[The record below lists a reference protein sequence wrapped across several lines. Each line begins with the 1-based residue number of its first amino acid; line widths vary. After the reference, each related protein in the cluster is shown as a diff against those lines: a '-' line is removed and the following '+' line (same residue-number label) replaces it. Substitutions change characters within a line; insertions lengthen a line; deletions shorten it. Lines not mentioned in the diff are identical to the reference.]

1 MKFKKKNLNKIEE
14 FLEKFSEKY
23 SCYYQSFYEIRK
35 GQKLSLKIGEKIG
48 SDLTKLEKVTEQIW
62 EFSSVYSLNFTS
74 FLCSSLWNTDEVL
87 HKNVS
92 TFVNEILLNY
102 NQVSEKKTELETAQE
117 KEINLKKLKKNV
129 DISPYTVFWE
139 AKSILPT
146 NNDKKGCLEVILKA
160 LSNIDE
166 DIDEHGISNYNS
178 YFKPENEDEPCYNEH
193 LEYQK
198 YYIKLLKKVKSA
210 EIITQKEFEYTYT
223 IEINEPTGV
232 INIDTLNSDHDNS
245 YYIEF
250 LSSIYWDTPEKY
262 RKNIYTSFHKSL
274 DQFNNRPEKP
284 TSIELLKARNNTYDS
299 SEIAQLLI
307 DYSSPLWQKDIN
319 KLYEFNYVIGIINK
333 MPLYGQEVKEEF
345 AKKLAKKEK
354 ISEIKIYLDFFIGNR
369 FHFILN
375 HEKVKNSLIKKVSQT
390 KGNRIT
396 AIQQIAYFND
406 EEVQQTFINCL
417 NDSNPTIVY
426 HAIKALSYQKNLA
439 LSIHHIKEL
448 FLNSDQLEYHLKNTI
463 FVFSKIKTPLISEF
477 LTPLKKMYIKDQIRD
492 SVIYNYK
499 VNINSDV
506 NLNTLDKVDFNKFYS
521 DMLWSF
527 NLVPTDIYNVNSYDH
542 SINGMNQL
550 VLDHWKCEL
559 DK

>member
-1 MKFKKKNLNKIEE
+1 MKFNKKNLNNIED

-23 SCYYQSFYEIRK
+23 SCFYESFYEIRK
-35 GQKLSLKIGEKIG
+35 GRKLSVKIGKKIG
-48 SDLTKLEKVTEQIW
+48 SDLTKLEKINEQIW
-62 EFSSVYSLNFTS
+62 EFTSIYSWNFTS

-87 HKNVS
+87 HKDVS
-92 TFVNEILLNY
+92 TFVNKILLNF
-102 NQVSEKKTELETAQE
+102 NKVSDKKTEPEVKLK
-117 KEINLKKLKKNV
+117 KEIDLKKLKKDV
-129 DISPYTVFWE
+129 DASPYTVFWE

-146 NNDKKGCLEVILKA
+146 NNDKEGCLEVILKA
-160 LSNIDE
+160 LSNIDD
-166 DIDEHGISNYNS
+166 DIDEHDTSNYNS
-178 YFKPENEDEPCYNEH
+178 YFEPVNEDEPCYDEH
-193 LEYQK
+193 LEYQEH
-198 YYIKLLKKVKSA
+198 YINLLKKVKA
-210 EIITQKEFEYTYT
+210 TKNITQKEFEYTST
-223 IEINEPTGV
+223 IEVNKHIEV
-232 INIDTLNSDHDNS
+232 INIDTHESDHDGS
-245 YYIEF
+245 YYISF

-262 RKNIYTSFHKSL
+262 RKNIHNSFHKSL
-274 DQFNNRPEKP
+274 DQFNNRSEKP
-284 TSIELLKARNNTYDS
+284 ISIELLKARNNTYDS
-299 SEIAQLLI
+299 LEIAQLLI
-307 DYSSPLWQKDIN
+307 DYANSLWENVN
-319 KLYEFNYVIGIINK
+319 KIYKFNYVIEIINK
-333 MPLYGQEVKEEF
+333 MPLYGQEVKNGLANELE
-345 AKKLAKKEK
+345 KKQK
-354 ISEIKIYLDFFIGNR
+354 ISEIKKYLDFLKESS
-369 FHFILN
+369 FHFFMN

-396 AIQQIAYFND
+396 VIQQLAYFND

-463 FVFSKIKTPLISEF
+463 YVFSKIKNPLISEF
-477 LTPLKKMYIKDQIRD
+477 LTPLKKVYIKDQIRD

-527 NLVPTDIYNVNSYDH
+527 NLVPTDIYNINSYDH

-550 VLDHWKCEL
+550 VLDHWKCKL
-559 DK
+559 DE